1 MSSQPCFSVASSS
14 KCLLRCRG
22 SNLLDALFYCYL
34 DFFNHHYFQPRYQRS
49 IEQQCSK
56 ITLSLPDLAWPS
68 PLFSLCINSY
78 ILQINT
84 NNGASGKYVIWLLS
98 NISEIYLEEDTWS
111 KYLVILGGKP
121 CGRSHKDDP
130 SHKAG
135 FWPPGALCNV
145 YCILQLLPAVPYL
158 SPHTP
163 IPEYSPSITL
173 PRPKGFANPITQY
186 GQKRGALIIDI
197 MGVHIKFY
205 E

>member
-34 DFFNHHYFQPRYQRS
+34 DFFNHHHFQPRYQRS

-84 NNGASGKYVIWLLS
+84 NNGPSGKYVIWLLS

-111 KYLVILGGKP
+111 KYLVILGV
-121 CGRSHKDDP
+121 SHV
-130 SHKAG
+130 AG
-135 FWPPGALCNV
+135 AIRMTPPTKLASDQGLYSNV

-158 SPHTP
+158 SPHLPQNIPKASHCHGLKALP
-163 IPEYSPSITL
+163 ILSHNMGT
-173 PRPKGFANPITQY
+173 
-186 GQKRGALIIDI
+186 RGGGETVFISALE
-197 MGVHIKFY
+197 H
-205 E
+205 

>member
-34 DFFNHHYFQPRYQRS
+34 DFFNHHHFQPRYQRS

-111 KYLVILGGKP
+111 KYLVILGV
-121 CGRSHKDDP
+121 SHVAGAIRMTPPTKLASDQGLWVMFTVYCNSSLP
-130 SHKAG
+130 SH
-135 FWPPGALCNV
+135 
-145 YCILQLLPAVPYL
+145 ILV
-158 SPHTP
+158 HT
-163 IPEYSPSITL
+163 Y
-173 PRPKGFANPITQY
+173 PRIFPKH
-186 GQKRGALIIDI
+186 
-197 MGVHIKFY
+197 HIATA
-205 E
+205 

>member
-34 DFFNHHYFQPRYQRS
+34 DFFNHHHFQPRYQRS

-111 KYLVILGGKP
+111 KYLVILGV
-121 CGRSHKDDP
+121 SHVAGAIRMTPPTKLASDQGLWVMFTVYCNSSLP
-130 SHKAG
+130 SH
-135 FWPPGALCNV
+135 
-145 YCILQLLPAVPYL
+145 ILV
-158 SPHTP
+158 HTY
-163 IPEYSPSITL
+163 PEYSQSITL
-173 PRPKGFANPITQY
+173 PRPKGFANLITQY
-186 GQKRGALIIDI
+186 GYKRRGETPILCK
-197 MGVHIKFY
+197 GS
-205 E
+205 